1 MSNIN
6 RKSIQLTQA
15 SPTSEPIDVNAF
27 VDTSRL
33 FVQCSG
39 ITSGSFTIEQRG
51 ETTGWQKFPISMSN
65 QTPMT
70 IAQNIAG
77 IEIRTTK
84 FLPIRF
90 VADGLSIEEVIKID
104 IYC

>member
-6 RKSIQLTQA
+6 RKSIQLTE
-15 SPTSEPIDVNAF
+15 SSLISEEVSRNA
-27 VDTSRL
+27 VTDTSRL

-39 ITSGSFTIEQRG
+39 ITSGSFTIEQKG

-70 IAQNIAG
+70 IVQNIAG

-90 VADGLSIEEVIKID
+90 VADGLSTGEVIKID